1 VLPSELL
8 LLLAEVKR
16 SCTREGCLPSVGG
29 LLLFVLDLSNAGVQ
43 PELVLTTKGAPSK
56 VDFNCLHRACFSKVE
71 SLGKKLK
78 EIFISFLLLESPF
91 LLL

>member
-1 VLPSELL
+1 MSNPLTGLRTVDVLDSSCLRFGPVLPSELL

-43 PELVLTTKGAPSK
+43 PELVLTTKGAPS
-56 VDFNCLHRACFSKVE
+56 
-71 SLGKKLK
+71 
-78 EIFISFLLLESPF
+78 
-91 LLL
+91 